1 MAEETPLGDTRSA
14 SPRSIARRAFLVT
27 AGIAGGALVIG
38 AARFYRTRDR
48 LTPPAALKAAEGEA
62 LLTAWLRI
70 ASDGRIT
77 VQVPRQEMGQGVSTT
92 LPMLVAEELD
102 VDPAMVAWEQ
112 SPVDPVYANPTMLGE
127 SVPFRPD
134 DHGWV
139 ASVMRLTQFKFG
151 ETLGVI
157 GTGGSTSVRDAWEP
171 MRAAGA
177 AARAMLLK
185 AAAAR
190 FGVPEAQCAVENGAV
205 RHVFTGQQAS
215 FGELA
220 LEAGRQF
227 VPRDVAPKDPSGFRL
242 LGRPQ
247 QRLDIPGKVD
257 GTARFGID
265 VKLPGL
271 LHAALVQSPTFGG
284 AVQSFDAARALA
296 RPGVKAVFALPA
308 TSTSQASVVVV
319 AQHWWQAK
327 SALAEVRVQW
337 DEGPNAGHDSGAQ
350 RRRYE
355 AALASGS
362 ARTYDSA
369 GNPDNGL
376 AAPPRLLEA
385 TYAVP
390 YLAHAAMEPINATA
404 LVKDGACEVWCGNQ
418 SPTLVK
424 WFAARAAGVD
434 SSKVTVH
441 TPLLGGG
448 FGRRFELDVIVQ
460 VVAIAMRMEGAPVKL
475 IWTREEDMTH
485 DMYRPMAMARFRAAL
500 DNAGNVIAWH
510 NRIVGQSCTANVTAR
525 LMPAAASD
533 LMKDKTNTEGAFDLP
548 YDLPHRQVEHVLA
561 HEPVPVGFWR
571 SVGHSFNAFF
581 AESFLDEC
589 AHAAGK
595 DAFEFRRA
603 LLKDRPR
610 HRKVLETAAQK
621 AGWGSPLPEGTG
633 RGIALA
639 ESFGSIVAQVA
650 EVRVEDGRP
659 RVTRVVCAVDCGFAL
674 DPRIVATQMEGGI
687 VFGLSAALYGEIT
700 FKDGRVLQT
709 NYTSYDMVKLADCPA
724 IEVHI
729 VNSGI
734 EHLGGVGEPGTPPI
748 APAVCNA
755 LFAATGKR
763 VRELPI
769 RL

>member
-1 MAEETPLGDTRSA
+1 MTEPKSGR
-14 SPRSIARRAFLVT
+14 PRSFARRAFLVT
-27 AGIAGGALVIG
+27 AGVAGGALVVG

-48 LTPPAALKAAEGEA
+48 LTAPEA
-62 LLTAWLRI
+62 LRAREGDAVLTAWVRI
-70 ASDGRIT
+70 ATDGRIT

-102 VDPAMVAWEQ
+102 ADPAKVSWEQ
-112 SPVDPVYANPTMLGE
+112 SPVDLLYANPTMLGE

-139 ASVMRLTQFKFG
+139 ASVMRLTQYKFG

-177 AARAMLLK
+177 AARAMLVQ

-190 FGVPEAQCAVENGAV
+190 FGAPASECAVENGVV
-205 RHVFTGQQAS
+205 RHTGTGRQLP

-220 LEAGRQF
+220 VEASKQV
-227 VPRDVAPKDPSGFRL
+227 VPREAKPKDPAQFRL
-242 LGRPQ
+242 LGHAQP
-247 QRLDIPGKVD
+247 RLDVPSKVD

-271 LHAALVQSPTFGG
+271 LHAAIVQSPTFGG
-284 AVQSFDAARALA
+284 RVTSFEAARALS
-296 RPGVKAVFALPA
+296 RPGVKAAFPLPA
-308 TSTSQASVVVV
+308 TGTSQASVVVV

-327 SALAEVRVQW
+327 SALAEVQVQW
-337 DEGPNAGHDSGAQ
+337 DEGPNAGHDSAGQ
-350 RRRYE
+350 RKRYE

-362 ARTYDSA
+362 ARAYDAA

-404 LVKDGACEVWCGNQ
+404 LVKGGACEVWCGNQ

-424 WFAARAAGVD
+424 WFAAQAAGID
-434 SSKVTVH
+434 SSRVTVH

-448 FGRRFELDVIVQ
+448 FGRRFELDVILQ
-460 VVAIAMRMEGAPVKL
+460 VVAIAKRMEGTPVKL

-485 DMYRPMAMARFRAAL
+485 DMYRPMAMARLRAAL

-510 NRIVGQSCTANVTAR
+510 NRIVSQSSTASIMAR

-533 LMKDKTNTEGAFDLP
+533 LMKDKTNAEGAFDLP
-548 YDLPHRQVEHVLA
+548 YDLPHRKVEHVLA

-581 AESFLDEC
+581 AEGFMDEC

-595 DAFEFRRA
+595 DPFEFRRS

-610 HRKVLETAAQK
+610 HRKVLETAAGK
-621 AGWGSPLPEGTG
+621 AGWGTPLPAGAG

-674 DPRIVATQMEGGI
+674 DPGIVAAQMEGGI
-687 VFGLSAALYGEIT
+687 VFGLSAALHGEIT
-700 FKDGRVLQT
+700 FKDGRVQQT
-709 NYTSYDMVKLADCPA
+709 NYTNYDMVKLADCPA
-724 IEVHI
+724 IEVH
-729 VNSGI
+729 VVDSGI

-769 RL
+769 RP